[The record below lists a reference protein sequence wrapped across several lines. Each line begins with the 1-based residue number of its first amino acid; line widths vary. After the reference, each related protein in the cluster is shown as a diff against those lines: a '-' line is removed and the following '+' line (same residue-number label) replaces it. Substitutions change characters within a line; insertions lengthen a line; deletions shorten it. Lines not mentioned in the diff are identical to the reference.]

1 MSAKL
6 TVLAGPTAVGKGTV
20 VARLRE
26 LYPNLYVSISATTR
40 NPRPG
45 EEDGK
50 DYYFVNQHRFDQL
63 VRDGKMQRSDWSS
76 DVYSSDLYGTPA
88 EPVDNALSE
97 GRAVLVEID
106 LAGARQIRQ
115 KRPDAQLVFLLPPSW
130 EELVSRLRG
139 RGTEDELEQT
149 RRLQTAKVEL
159 AAADEFDVQIVNDEV
174 NTAVS
179 KLASVMGL
187 A

>member
-1 MSAKL
+1 MGAKL

-20 VARLRE
+20 VAALRE
-26 LYPNLYVSISATTR
+26 QYRGLYVSISATTR
-40 NPRPG
+40 DPRPG
-45 EEDGK
+45 EVDGK
-50 DYYFVNQHRFDQL
+50 HYYFVSDAKFDQL
-63 VRDGKMQRSDWSS
+63 VAEGKMLEWAQVHGEHR
-76 DVYSSDLYGTPA
+76 YGTPA
-88 EPVDNALSE
+88 APVDEALAE
-97 GRAVLVEID
+97 GRPVLVEID
-106 LAGARQIRQ
+106 LDGARQIRA

-130 EELVSRLRG
+130 DELVSRLRG
-139 RGTEDELEQT
+139 RGTEDATEQL

-159 AAADEFDVQIVNDEV
+159 AAADEFDVKIVNDEV

>member
-1 MSAKL
+1 MSANL

-63 VRDGKMQRSDWSS
+63 VRDGKMLEWAQ
-76 DVYSSDLYGTPA
+76 VHGAHCYGTPA